1 MEKCATYVLQE
12 YLTCEGRY
20 VITFNY
26 HVHLL
31 LHFKAGLE
39 MNFLYFLCKSIGKMS
54 RQVHKQSGNPYNSP
68 YHHGLIKILIED
80 ELHVHRDT
88 WDNFVNRIQCLSS
101 LRSCP
106 YKNTQVAH
114 YSEGHKIEPIPSQ
127 GPELPLINLLS
138 SVSHKV
144 KKQ

>member
-1 MEKCATYVLQE
+1 MAKCATYVLQE

-20 VITFNY
+20 VITLNY

-31 LHFKAGLE
+31 LHFEARLE
-39 MNFLYFLCKSIGKMS
+39 MNFPYFLCKSIAKMS
-54 RQVHKQSGNPYNSP
+54 RQVHKHSGNPYNSL

-80 ELHVHRDT
+80 ELHVRRDT

-101 LRSCP
+101 PGSCP
-106 YKNTQVAH
+106 YKNTQVSH
-114 YSEGHKIEPIPSQ
+114 YSKGHKIEPIPGQ
-127 GPELPLINLLS
+127 CPEPPLINLLS